1 MQYNT
6 GVICPHHGC
15 GGEIVAEVSV
25 LPITAPELIPFGPGG
40 NRYYQPRVTS
50 FHCGYC
56 QTMFHHPPGKP
67 DMGVEI
73 LARYEREHTD
83 TEE

>member
-6 GVICPHHGC
+6 HVRCPHKDC

-25 LPITAPELIPFGPGG
+25 LPTTAPEFIPLGPGG
-40 NRYYQPRVTS
+40 KMCYKPQITS

-56 QTMFHHPPGKP
+56 QTMFHHPPGRP

-73 LARYEREHTD
+73 LARHEQEHPD
-83 TEE
+83 EE